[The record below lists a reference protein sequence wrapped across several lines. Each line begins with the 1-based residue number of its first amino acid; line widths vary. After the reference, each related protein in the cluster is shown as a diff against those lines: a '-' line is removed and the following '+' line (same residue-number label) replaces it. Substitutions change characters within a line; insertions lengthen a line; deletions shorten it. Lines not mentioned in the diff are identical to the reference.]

1 MLNPYILAD
10 VPPLRDW
17 DLWGPLVLCLGLGA
31 LLSFNVRVPRSVDVK
46 NMTWFATGTARE
58 FNTRVHSSHRHRVAG
73 IIRGHRSDQ
82 GQHSATS
89 VQCDR

>member
-1 MLNPYILAD
+1 MSNPCTLAD

-31 LLSFNVRVPRSVDVK
+31 LLSLNVRVLCFVGVK
-46 NMTWFATGTARE
+46 NLLWLATGTGRE
-58 FNTRVHSSHRHRVAG
+58 FNTRVHGCHRYCVSR

-82 GQHSATS
+82 GQHSAAS
-89 VQCDR
+89 EQYNR